1 MGGVWNI
8 LGQNIIIEVSQ
19 FFFVNNYIQRAK
31 QQLVSQNND
40 DKKHHTMSIGL
51 KFASA

>member
-19 FFFVNNYIQRAK
+19 FFFFNNYIQRAK